1 MMNRTELTM
10 DQMEAVVGGGF
21 FDTIYL
27 AAANLGNKIAV
38 GAWTTYCDTRK
49 KAETTVDT
57 AINEGK
63 EYFQKLVDWVNS
75 MGK

>member
-38 GAWTTYCDTRK
+38 GAWTTCCDARK
-49 KAETTVDT
+49 TAKTAVDT
-57 AINEGK
+57 AIDEVKEGY
-63 EYFQKLVDWVNS
+63 EKLVDWVNS
-75 MGK
+75 TGK

>member
-1 MMNRTELTM
+1 
-10 DQMEAVVGGGF
+10 MEQVNGGGF

-38 GAWTTYCDTRK
+38 GAWTTCCDARK
-49 KAETTVDT
+49 TAKTAVDT
-57 AINEGK
+57 AIDEGK